1 MTARLASAFLA
12 KITTQAIERGDV
24 ELAETAFTVLRETD
38 PHKAQDVWNSLVYD
52 TIREAETILGAAS

>member
-12 KITTQAIERGDV
+12 KVTTEAIEHGDV
-24 ELAETAFTVLRETD
+24 ELAETAFAVLKETD
-38 PHKAQDVWNSLVYD
+38 PHKARDVWNGMVYD